1 MTTEVDD
8 AKLPPAVPGE
18 AEPPPKRRR
27 RPSWRVVVLVVAVGV
42 IGALVVFRPASE
54 PAKQPAPTPDQ
65 GLSELTGGPPEG
77 YLTYRDDE
85 TGFTLYHPASWLPIA
100 RPQQTQ
106 RLLLNAGGLSAL
118 LVRVQPTEQVIA
130 SADDLRNIGA
140 VTDGIAASGANV
152 EVLKRDPDVKVNGMP
167 GYFYLSRFT
176 DKGTGKVGVNAQYF
190 LFQGHKM
197 NIILFQAVPE
207 EQFARLAPDF
217 DKVLASFRS
226 DPEPPAPAPA
236 GG

>member
-8 AKLPPAVPGE
+8 ARLRPAASGE
-18 AEPPPKRRR
+18 AEPAQKRRR
-27 RPSWRVVVLVVAVGV
+27 LPYGRGAALVVALAV
-42 IGALVVFRPASE
+42 IGALLVFRPGSE
-54 PAKQPAPTPDQ
+54 PAKQPAPPADQ
-65 GLSELTGGPPEG
+65 DLSELAGGPPEG

-85 TGFTLYHPASWLPIA
+85 AGFTLYHPASWLPIA
-100 RPQQTQ
+100 RPQQTL
-106 RLLLNAGGLSAL
+106 RLALNAGGLSSL
-118 LVRVQPTEQVIA
+118 LVRVQPMEQVIA

-152 EVLKRDPDVKVNGMP
+152 EVLKRDPVNVNGMP
-167 GYFYLSRFT
+167 GFFYLSRLT
-176 DKGTGKVGVNAQYF
+176 DKDTAKVGVNAHYF

-207 EQFARLAPDF
+207 DQFTRLAPDF
-217 DKVLASFRS
+217 DKVLNSFRS
-226 DPEPPAPAPA
+226 DPEPPAPPPA